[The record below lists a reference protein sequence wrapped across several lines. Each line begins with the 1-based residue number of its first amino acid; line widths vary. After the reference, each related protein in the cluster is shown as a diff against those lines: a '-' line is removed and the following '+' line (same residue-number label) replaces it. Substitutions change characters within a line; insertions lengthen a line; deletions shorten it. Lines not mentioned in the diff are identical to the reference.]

1 MLMSNTWQRCL
12 LLRSCCSGFSRI
24 MPHLRRQIPFQGGP
38 CAICHPQAEGV
49 CQRLPLCGPARHAHA
64 AGDSHGGTGIPG
76 SAECIGASCRGV
88 HKRVCETWCSRSRS
102 YRKPAKAS
110 MRRMMSAFV
119 PAGDFEW
126 RKPNF
131 LQSISRPSFWFMRRP
146 RQVIHHVIL
155 APRHI
160 IFKLL
165 VMIATWPHRRRPSA
179 TKSSSVLSGHLGK
192 LRLLGLRCRFAGP
205 F

>member
-1 MLMSNTWQRCL
+1 
-12 LLRSCCSGFSRI
+12 
-24 MPHLRRQIPFQGGP
+24 
-38 CAICHPQAEGV
+38 
-49 CQRLPLCGPARHAHA
+49 
-64 AGDSHGGTGIPG
+64 
-76 SAECIGASCRGV
+76 
-88 HKRVCETWCSRSRS
+88 
-102 YRKPAKAS
+102 

-131 LQSISRPSFWFMRRP
+131 LQSISRPRFWFMRRP

-205 F
+205 PFEGLREFRAWESLPGAEQLSEYSRPGPGLSFCLSYQPVPTFF